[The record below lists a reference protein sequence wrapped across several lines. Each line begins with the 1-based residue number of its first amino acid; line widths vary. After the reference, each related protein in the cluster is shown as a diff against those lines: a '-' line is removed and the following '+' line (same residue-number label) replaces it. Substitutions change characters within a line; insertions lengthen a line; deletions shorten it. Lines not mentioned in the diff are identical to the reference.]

1 MAIKGLFRTH
11 SSISHQ
17 FGVIKPKITF
27 DNGVYLYVKNDTLFT
42 NNAAR
47 RCTLFTN
54 NSSRSCTT
62 IVYHIMLIKNGKSIK
77 FKTII
82 IPKEGD
88 NCIRFV
94 GMETEHINNIN
105 YKRVNIQFSLVNTFL
120 ERQYLTMVK
129 LSFQDL
135 LSYNIYKN
143 TREELKL
150 VLEFFNKFIKE

>member
-17 FGVIKPKITF
+17 FDVIKPKITF
-27 DNGVYLYVKNDTLFT
+27 DNGVYLYVK
-42 NNAAR
+42 
-47 RCTLFTN
+47 
-54 NSSRSCTT
+54 SGTT

-94 GMETEHINNIN
+94 GMETEDINNIN